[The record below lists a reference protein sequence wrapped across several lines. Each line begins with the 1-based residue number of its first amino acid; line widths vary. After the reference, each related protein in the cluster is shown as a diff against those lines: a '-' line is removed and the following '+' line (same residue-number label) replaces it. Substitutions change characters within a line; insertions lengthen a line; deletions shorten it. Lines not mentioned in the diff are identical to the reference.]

1 MFVFIDRRRKCG
13 YSIVVGNHFQRSRR
27 GADGM
32 MFAKKAGSLQY
43 LRFTRGMEIMN
54 ARTRVLVLEDSLIIA
69 MEAED
74 ILRLVGADTIDIANS
89 LDQARD
95 AIQVADYDFALLDV
109 NLGETLSFDFARDLS
124 QANIPFGF
132 VSGYSDT
139 QDFPIDLQD
148 VPLLVKPFDENAMR
162 DFLQKLFPSPAE

>member
-1 MFVFIDRRRKCG
+1 MAEVRQN
-13 YSIVVGNHFQRSRR
+13 S
-27 GADGM
+27 
-32 MFAKKAGSLQY
+32 
-43 LRFTRGMEIMN
+43 RFTRGMKIMD
-54 ARTRVLVLEDSLIIA
+54 AKTRVLVLEDSMIIA

-74 ILRLVGADTIDIANS
+74 ILRIVGADAIDIASS

-95 AIQVADYDFALLDV
+95 AIRAANYDFALLDV
-109 NLGETLSFDFARDLS
+109 NLGEAMSFDFARDLS

-139 QDFPIDLQD
+139 QDFPTDLQD
-148 VPLLVKPFDENAMR
+148 VPLLVKPFDEDAMR

>member
-1 MFVFIDRRRKCG
+1 
-13 YSIVVGNHFQRSRR
+13 
-27 GADGM
+27 M
-32 MFAKKAGSLQY
+32 MFAKGAGPLQY

-54 ARTRVLVLEDSLIIA
+54 ATTRVLVLEDSLIIA

-109 NLGETLSFDFARDLS
+109 NLGEALSFDFARDLS